1 MSKGQIFSIDFM
13 ASLMFFLPFL
23 LIMIFL
29 WNYSETQYTETERTI
44 DMRDKAVLISDL
56 LLKSEGYP
64 KDWNSAN
71 VVTLGLA
78 KENNK
83 ISNEKLNRLYEIN
96 CTRFKEIF
104 DMKYNFFLEITDVN
118 DNILF
123 TDDKCGNYS
132 NAEDIIPIQR
142 YGLLEEK
149 LIKMEVLIW
158 E

>member
-29 WNYSETQYTETERTI
+29 WNYSEIQYAETERTI

-104 DMKYNFFLEITDVN
+104 DMKYNFFLEVTDIN